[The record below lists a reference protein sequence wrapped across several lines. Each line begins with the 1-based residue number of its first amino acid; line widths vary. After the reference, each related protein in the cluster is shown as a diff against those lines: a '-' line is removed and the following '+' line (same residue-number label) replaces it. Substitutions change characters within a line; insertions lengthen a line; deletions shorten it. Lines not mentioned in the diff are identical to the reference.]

1 MVKIQSPTL
10 FSSHFGIN
18 ASLLNTAGLIDCFV
32 DADTPLFIDPT
43 LLAKSSNNKISSKA
57 YRQFRTH
64 FEQVIEL
71 IDIYENRGDPAW
83 KAARNLIN
91 LNEPPETGLGYGS
104 SGRSG
109 NSRPIELRD
118 HILSVIAEI
127 VRLGSKNPEMIS
139 VMAFLED
146 GVGPDTISDLTTNA
160 ILEVLC
166 EITNEFC
173 LQAGIKVENT
183 NVSDIWQLPINRA
196 GGSHTPI
203 VLVPQD
209 ILKNL
214 PLARDWSEVEQAIFT
229 NERIRQ
235 RVNSMLGGI
244 AKSTVKE
251 RKRAIRN
258 AALSD
263 KGLFD
268 EFLGSFIE
276 NSKPYNRDQDIFSFY
291 KMREI
296 LTANHSQFISYYKYD
311 LSRNPDDLKKLVLD
325 AIEHFRAHLEDK
337 NLWEELWDDGNPKL
351 ERSAQ
356 LLFFAISEVFCKAN
370 DVDVSPEAHM
380 GGGPADFKFSK
391 GYSNKIV
398 VEFKRSMGTV
408 VHGYEKQ
415 LEIYKKAAGTDEG
428 IFVVL
433 DYGDLGDKLSK
444 INKIRTDKINQGEKA
459 SEIIVIDCTKK
470 ASASKRH

>member
-1 MVKIQSPTL
+1 MRHCP
-10 FSSHFGIN
+10 
-18 ASLLNTAGLIDCFV
+18 
-32 DADTPLFIDPT
+32 
-43 LLAKSSNNKISSKA
+43 
-57 YRQFRTH
+57 
-64 FEQVIEL
+64 
-71 IDIYENRGDPAW
+71 
-83 KAARNLIN
+83 
-91 LNEPPETGLGYGS
+91 
-104 SGRSG
+104 
-109 NSRPIELRD
+109 
-118 HILSVIAEI
+118 
-127 VRLGSKNPEMIS
+127 
-139 VMAFLED
+139 
-146 GVGPDTISDLTTNA
+146 
-160 ILEVLC
+160 
-166 EITNEFC
+166 
-173 LQAGIKVENT
+173 
-183 NVSDIWQLPINRA
+183 
-196 GGSHTPI
+196 
-203 VLVPQD
+203 
-209 ILKNL
+209 
-214 PLARDWSEVEQAIFT
+214 
-229 NERIRQ
+229 
-235 RVNSMLGGI
+235 
-244 AKSTVKE
+244 
-251 RKRAIRN
+251 
-258 AALSD
+258 D

-325 AIEHFRAHLEDK
+325 AIEHFRAHVEDK

-428 IFVVL
+428 NICCPRL
-433 DYGDLGDKLSK
+433 RRSW
-444 INKIRTDKINQGEKA
+444 R
-459 SEIIVIDCTKK
+459 
-470 ASASKRH
+470 